1 MNSVHLIVSMSSFV
15 AVTCLVLL
23 AGRQFFSR
31 DLRIDDRFANLRGRG
46 TGSPTPDRGV
56 SRFWGHRAEGNP
68 SGRRSAIQLMQ
79 NLQGEE
85 GELQARLLHAGI
97 YSPWALS
104 TLLTA
109 KTLGVV
115 IPLAIG
121 VLADSTGW
129 TDNPRGLCLGAA
141 ASCLGVVLPGIWL
154 GRMKRNR
161 HSLFARTLPDFL
173 DLLVT
178 CLEAGMS
185 IEAALQR
192 VSDEVQLAHP
202 TLGGEMKA
210 VQTQIELGA
219 TPETALRH
227 LAERTDYDPL
237 GSLST
242 VVQQARRFGSGVAEA
257 LRQHAN
263 GLRTQREQVAE
274 EKAQKASVQILLPT
288 MLLIFPAIFVVLAG
302 PAAIKL
308 SESFSSKADSKPA
321 PVTRSAMGARR

>member
-1 MNSVHLIVSMSSFV
+1 MNSVHLLVSMSSFV

-23 AGRQFFSR
+23 AGRFYFSR
-31 DLRIDDRFANLRGRG
+31 DLRIDDRFADLRGRG
-46 TGSPTPDRGV
+46 AGGPGKDRGV
-56 SRFWGHRAEGNP
+56 SRLWSRRNEGTP
-68 SGRRSAIQLMQ
+68 TERRSAIQLMQ

-104 TLLTA
+104 TLVMM
-109 KTLGVV
+109 KTVGVV
-115 IPLAIG
+115 VPLTIG
-121 VLADSTGW
+121 VVADAAGW

-154 GRMKRNR
+154 SRMKRDR
-161 HSLFARTLPDFL
+161 HALFARTLPDFL

-263 GLRTQREQVAE
+263 GLRTHREQVAE
-274 EKAQKASVQILLPT
+274 EKAQKASVQILMPT

-308 SESFSSKADSKPA
+308 SESFSPKADAHSA
-321 PVTRSAMGARR
+321 PMTRSASGARR